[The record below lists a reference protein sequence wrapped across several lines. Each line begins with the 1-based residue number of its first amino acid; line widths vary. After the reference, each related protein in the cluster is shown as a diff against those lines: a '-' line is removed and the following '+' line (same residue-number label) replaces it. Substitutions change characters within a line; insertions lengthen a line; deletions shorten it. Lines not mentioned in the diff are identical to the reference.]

1 MFLLDTNV
9 VSELRKAKAGRAD
22 KNVVAWA
29 AGAAA
34 SSMFVSAITVQELEI
49 GVLLAEQRDPAQGAI
64 LRRWLEA
71 QVLPAF
77 AERILPVD
85 TAVARRSATLHVP
98 DPRPVR
104 DSLIAATALVHAM
117 PVVTCNVADFA
128 PSGVEIIDPWR
139 PLDEGA

>member
-1 MFLLDTNV
+1 MFLLDTDV

-29 AGAAA
+29 ASAAA

-49 GVLLAEQRDPAQGAI
+49 GVLRAERRDPAQGAI

-85 TAVARRSATLHVP
+85 TAVARRSAALHVP
-98 DPRPVR
+98 NPRPVR
-104 DSLIAATALVHAM
+104 DSLIAATALVHGM
-117 PVVTCNVADFA
+117 PIATHNVADLA
-128 PSGVEIIDPWR
+128 ATGVEIIDPWQSA
-139 PLDEGA
+139 DDGA

>member
-34 SSMFVSAITVQELEI
+34 SSMFVSAITVQELEM
-49 GVLLAEQRDPAQGAI
+49 GVLLAERRDPAQGAI

-98 DPRPVR
+98 DPLPVR
-104 DSLIAATALVHAM
+104 DSLIAATALVHGM
-117 PVVTCNVADFA
+117 PVVTRNVADFA
-128 PSGVEIIDPWR
+128 PAGVQVIDPWR
-139 PLDEGA
+139 PLGEGV